1 LQPEEVRVAS
11 SADKYSAYDPQAP
24 LDDGPGPVGY
34 VALVLAWL
42 VPGLGHMLI
51 GHKGRGLLFMLGIHG
66 LFAAGLLM
74 GGIRVINPPDQP
86 IWTYTELMTGW
97 PMLVARSVEKASRVE
112 LGDHSPQYSTGSN
125 EYKGQLQI
133 KFDQEAPPRET
144 LKQKQARAIQYIQ
157 EHPNFAYDP
166 RIQDVGSVY
175 CGIAG
180 MLNLLVMADVFL
192 RIIGAKRPQP
202 GTKMPAAPV
211 SPSSIPAVPPSPPP
225 AANPVAPPPPA
236 VPSELPKSEGT
247 P

>member
-1 LQPEEVRVAS
+1 LKPEEVCVAS

-24 LDDGPGPVGY
+24 LDEGPGPVGY

-51 GHKGRGLLFMLGIHG
+51 GQKGRGLLFMLGIHA

-86 IWTYTELMTGW
+86 IWTYTELLTGW

-112 LGDHSPQYSTGSN
+112 LGDHSPQYPTGSN
-125 EYKGQLQI
+125 EYRGLLQI
-133 KFDQEAPPRET
+133 KFNQEAPPRET
-144 LKQKQARAIQYIQ
+144 LAQKQARAIEYTK

-166 RIQDVGSVY
+166 RIQDIGSVY

-192 RIIGAKRPQP
+192 RIIGAKRPQSE
-202 GTKMPAAPV
+202 TKTPAAPAP
-211 SPSSIPAVPPSPPP
+211 SSSIPSAPPSPP
-225 AANPVAPPPPA
+225 AANPVAPPPPSVA
-236 VPSELPKSEGT
+236 PSELPKSEGT